1 MRMRTFVAVVAGA
14 LALTVGA
21 TVGPGPSAS
30 AGAGPE
36 QRAEAQ
42 TRALLGAFERKDI
55 DAISAMIDRNATL
68 TIPLSFFG
76 APEPAGHFANKEEI
90 LGYVNGVV
98 TNFQSIRFTDLRI
111 SVTANGKTS
120 FAQANGDFLTADGRS
135 YRNVYIY
142 RFDWKNGRMVRTEEY
157 ANPITLCN
165 TFENLNC

>member
-36 QRAEAQ
+36 QRTETQ
-42 TRALLGAFERKDI
+42 TRALLDALERKDF
-55 DAISAMIDRNATL
+55 DAVSARIDRNATL
-68 TIPLSFFG
+68 TVPLSFSG
-76 APEPAGHFANKEEI
+76 APEPAGQFANKEEI
-90 LGYVNGVV
+90 LGYVNNVF
-98 TNFQSIRFTDLRI
+98 TNFQRIRFADVRI

-120 FAQANGDFLTADGRS
+120 FVQAKGDFLTVDGRS

-142 RFDWKNGRMVRTEEY
+142 RFDWRNGRMVRTEEY
-157 ANPITLCN
+157 ANPIALCN
-165 TFENLNC
+165 TFEYLNC

>member
-1 MRMRTFVAVVAGA
+1 MRIRTFVAVITGVAGA
-14 LALTVGA
+14 MAL

-36 QRAEAQ
+36 QRTEAQ
-42 TRALLGAFERKDI
+42 TRALLAAFERKDI
-55 DAISAMIDRNATL
+55 DAISARIDRNATL
-68 TIPLSFFG
+68 TIPLSFTG
-76 APEPAGHFANKEEI
+76 APEPAGHFANKAEI
-90 LGYVNGVV
+90 LGYVDGVMA
-98 TNFQSIRFTDLRI
+98 NFQRIEFTDLRV
-111 SVTANGKTS
+111 SVTDNGRTS

-165 TFENLNC
+165 TFEHLNC